1 MEIAEVTL
9 SEFVLENLRLK
20 ELVIVNNKNKPLFDE
35 FILFLNKHGY
45 TSIYDFVNETNEL
58 QTEGVIRSYFNH
70 QFSNSLYDGIARPY
84 TSNKSK
90 WYLIT
95 WILRDAPQQRLQPML
110 KTIPGKG
117 IERNIALVC
126 KIIKYVAPLFPEQ
139 DSWEWP
145 AISEVFLQR
154 LEGSRRSLKGNLFE
168 GIVRSQ
174 LKDIFKKHKLK
185 IDIPNKEVRLHDET
199 YDVVIKGQHET
210 ILMPVKTRETAGGG
224 HANLFTRDIHKS
236 ISIAHKNKY
245 NCIPVVIAESW
256 SGDLESLLCENY
268 IYIKINPNQ
277 IEKLNPLL
285 KEQLERLL
293 PIFQSI

>member
-1 MEIAEVTL
+1 M

-35 FILFLNKHGY
+35 FLLFLNKHGY
-45 TSIYDFVNETNEL
+45 TGIYELVNEVDEL
-58 QTEGVIRSYFNH
+58 QTEKVIRSYFSC

-84 TSNKSK
+84 DANKSK

-117 IERNIALVC
+117 IDRNITLVC
-126 KIIKYVAPLFPEQ
+126 KIIKYVAPLFPERK
-139 DSWEWP
+139 SWEWA

-168 GIVRSQ
+168 GIVRNL
-174 LKDIFKKHKLK
+174 LKDIFKEHNLQ
-185 IDIPNKEVRLHDET
+185 ITIPNKEVRLNDET
-199 YDVVIKGQHET
+199 YDVVIEGQHET

-236 ISIAHKNKY
+236 ISIAKDNNY

-256 SGDLESLLCENY
+256 SGNLDSLLCENY
-268 IYIKINPNQ
+268 IYIRINPNQ
-277 IEKLNPLL
+277 VEKLHPLL
-285 KEQLERLL
+285 KEQLEKLL
-293 PIFQSI
+293 PIFQVI